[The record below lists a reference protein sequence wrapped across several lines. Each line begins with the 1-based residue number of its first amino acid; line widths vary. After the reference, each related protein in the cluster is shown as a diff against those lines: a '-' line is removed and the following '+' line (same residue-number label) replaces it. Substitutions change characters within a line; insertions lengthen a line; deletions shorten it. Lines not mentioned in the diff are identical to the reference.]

1 MPADLHRD
9 ASFIVRVWWER
20 HIDAG
25 PLWRGQVV
33 HAPTGQSRYFDQ
45 LEDLLTFIE
54 QWAGR
59 LRETTIGQAFPGE
72 LGGESLN
79 DSH

>member
-20 HIDAG
+20 RIDAG

-45 LEDLLTFIE
+45 LEDLLAFME

-59 LRETTIGQAFPGE
+59 LRETTAGQSFHGEPGE
-72 LGGESLN
+72 ESPG
-79 DSH
+79 D